1 MPNGFAFRENKLQ
14 NVQLKKGRKM
24 LSSKIQEL
32 ASECDQM
39 MLLKFGRTVDLQRL
53 EMVTVNRLLEELK
66 EKYRQTE
73 LFCDREIQQWDG
85 TIQQQKEN
93 ITMLTRDNT
102 RRINQMTMLLEEQKV
117 IEDTLN
123 AKQKKL
129 VRAVIFIN

>member
-1 MPNGFAFRENKLQ
+1 
-14 NVQLKKGRKM
+14 M

-32 ASECDQM
+32 SSECDQM
-39 MLLKFGRTVDLQRL
+39 MLLKFGRTVDLERL

-102 RRINQMTMLLEEQKV
+102 RRINQMTMLLGEQKV
-117 IEDTLN
+117 IEDNLN

-129 VRAVIFIN
+129 VSWTYFVEKLSNFLSILFLKNV

>member
-1 MPNGFAFRENKLQ
+1 
-14 NVQLKKGRKM
+14 M

-32 ASECDQM
+32 SSECDQM
-39 MLLKFGRTVDLQRL
+39 MLLKFGRTVDLERL

-102 RRINQMTMLLEEQKV
+102 RRINQMTMLLGEQKV
-117 IEDTLN
+117 IEDNLN

-129 VRAVIFIN
+129 VSWTYFVEKLFKILSILFLKNV